1 MGMSCGGS
9 IQKKKEK
16 SKKKGKKTKQKKKGK
31 ARWLADHAVVV
42 A

>member
-1 MGMSCGGS
+1 MGMSCGGG
-9 IQKKKEK
+9 IQKKEK
-16 SKKKGKKTKQKKKGK
+16 KAKKRKKTKQKKKEER

>member
-9 IQKKKEK
+9 IKKKKE
-16 SKKKGKKTKQKKKGK
+16 KTKQKKKER